1 MFEDRNIAFIVA
13 LTLEAL
19 ALSEV
24 ASYYKGVEGIT
35 VYFFLFYAMLFADAF
50 SSVFL
55 FYSPLTSL
63 MYLLGVST
71 VFSVFGIDVLNPFNV
86 TAYLFGLSSASFILF
101 LVRRSFSDMLISS
114 MSKAGRLRISRKSP
128 FLLPI
133 LAIGIA
139 IFLIIARDTLLL
151 IGFIA
156 DFVVLS
162 FSHDIRQY
170 PLLLMSWLSFPLIA
184 FSLRETPS
192 EGVLLGHVSKI
203 LVRSSSGLR
212 FRGNTYSWI
221 KAGNLEFRINM
232 KDKKNFNLVVSGASG
247 SGKSYLVKQLI
258 KQLGVSF
265 TVFDLHGEY
274 PSEGARRIDM
284 SKTAVNPLSLN
295 NTSPRKRSLEV
306 AYMIR
311 SIFNLGNLQTI
322 DLFNLISETYMENGI
337 DEEDP
342 RTWSQRPPTFR
353 DVLLYLERKK
363 RLSMSSQDIN
373 KLSSL
378 EPYLVFL
385 STEVF
390 SHDSIDL
397 EEVFEN
403 SVVLDFSMVSA
414 NEIKYIMIETILRN
428 LRDYMLRKGQSP
440 LWKMFVLDEAPFVLS
455 KETGKEV
462 VERIFAEGRKF
473 GVGMIVVSQSIE
485 YIKKLM
491 NNSASFFIFQLS
503 EPNEV
508 DYIVR
513 FLAGDS
519 DAYSLIHDTAL
530 SMQRGEFVTRSDRG
544 DIFLV
549 RSIVQ

>member
-1 MFEDRNIAFIVA
+1 MFEDRNVVFVVL

-19 ALSEV
+19 ILSEV
-24 ASYYKGVEGIT
+24 TSYYKGVEGIAIYLFFF
-35 VYFFLFYAMLFADAF
+35 YFVLFADAF
-50 SSVFL
+50 SSVIV

-63 MYLLGVST
+63 IYLLGVST
-71 VFSVFGIDVLNPFNV
+71 LFSVFGIDVLSPFNITTYV
-86 TAYLFGLSSASFILF
+86 FGLSSASFILF
-101 LVRRSFSDMLISS
+101 LIRRSFSDMLISS
-114 MSKAGRLRISRKSP
+114 ISKAGKPRISKKSLFLVP
-128 FLLPI
+128 FLV
-133 LAIGIA
+133 IGVTIS
-139 IFLIIARDTLLL
+139 FTGTRDILLL
-151 IGFIA
+151 SGFVA
-156 DFVVLS
+156 DFMILTLS
-162 FSHDIRQY
+162 QDTRQY
-170 PLLLMSWLSFPLIA
+170 PLLLMSWLSFPLIL
-184 FSLRETPS
+184 FSVRETS
-192 EGVLLGHVSKI
+192 SDGIVLGKVNKI
-203 LVRSSSGLR
+203 LVRSSSGIR
-212 FRGNTYSWI
+212 FRGNTYSWV
-221 KAGNLEFRINM
+221 KAGNLEFRVDV
-232 KDKKNFNLVVSGASG
+232 KEKKNFNLVIAGASG
-247 SGKSYLVKQLI
+247 SGKSFLVKHVI
-258 KQLGVSF
+258 RQLGVSF

-274 PSEGARRIDM
+274 PSDGVKKIDM

-322 DLFNLISETYMENGI
+322 DMFNLISETYMENGI

-342 RTWSQRPPTFR
+342 RTWSQKPPTFR
-353 DVLLYLERKK
+353 DVLIYLERKK

-373 KLSSL
+373 RLSSL

-385 STEVF
+385 STEIF
-390 SHDSIDL
+390 SRDAIDI
-397 EEVFEN
+397 EEVFDN
-403 SVVLDFSMVSA
+403 NVILDFSLVSA
-414 NEIKYIMIETILRN
+414 NEIKYIMIETLLRN

-455 KETGKEV
+455 KETGKET

-473 GVGMIVVSQSIE
+473 GIGMIVVSQSIE
-485 YIKKLM
+485 YVKKLM

-530 SMQRGEFVTRSDRG
+530 SLQKGEFITRSDRG